1 MPPASGKGPRIT
13 VPAAAYR
20 SVVDRCGPH
29 GDTDARGTHARFRNV
44 LAREKLGGCLEPGTD
59 CIRRRRAAIDEDAR
73 VQYNPGSLAGLGGT
87 GPRTD
92 AGGTVADSHD
102 DSRARAQPPPRRHPL
117 PEGGQPDNF
126 VLDDATLDE
135 LRGFEAILLG
145 AIGPATVAQP
155 AQLGPVGRGE
165 GGFAFHEG

>member
-13 VPAAAYR
+13 V
-20 SVVDRCGPH
+20 
-29 GDTDARGTHARFRNV
+29 TDARGTHARFRNV

-102 DSRARAQPPPRRHPL
+102 DSRARDGFNGLIRRCSHRP
-117 PEGGQPDNF
+117 GHRTGDG
-126 VLDDATLDE
+126 DD
-135 LRGFEAILLG
+135 
-145 AIGPATVAQP
+145 IGVS
-155 AQLGPVGRGE
+155 G
-165 GGFAFHEG
+165 